1 MRFAIIENNTVVNVA
16 EAVEALATN
25 WLQSDVAGIG
35 WAYEGGVFIAPTT
48 PQPTPIEDYSLTLK
62 QFWARFT
69 PAEREAL
76 QNLLAT
82 GTQAQKNKLN
92 AFRDYVTHGGNVEL
106 NDDYIIDSVT
116 LMQTAGIIAG
126 GRASVILT
134 P

>member
-1 MRFAIIENNTVVNVA
+1 MNVIFELSKA
-16 EAVEALATN
+16 
-25 WLQSDVAGIG
+25 
-35 WAYEGGVFIAPTT
+35 
-48 PQPTPIEDYSLTLK
+48 TPIEDYSLTVK

-106 NDDYIIDSVT
+106 NDDYIIDSLT

-126 GRASVILT
+126 GRASAILT